1 VTLPKS
7 LLAAGLSLVLMVVG
21 AIGPWAKVLGII
33 TINGTSG
40 GRDGWVVIGAAG
52 IALVGL
58 IIVAATRRR
67 CFALIPLVAG
77 AAGAATA
84 AYDITDIN
92 ALYHGRVASAQW
104 GIYLALVGSIGLL
117 LSSIW
122 AIAEVRRTPQ
132 AATAA
137 SEEASGSEPPAAPAA

>member
-67 CFALIPLVAG
+67 WFALIPALAG

-92 ALYHGRVASAQW
+92 GFYQGGVASAQW
-104 GIYLALVGSIGLL
+104 GIYIALVGSVGLM

-122 AIAEVRRTPQ
+122 AIAEVRRTPP

-137 SEEASGSEPPAAPAA
+137 SEEASVSEPPAAPAA